1 MITYVAITVAV
12 LWGVV
17 LPLYFVLSNRRALR
31 QGVLDAH
38 FETGRRVGH
47 AEAREASQIDVRWE
61 PGPWE
66 QKELR

>member
-1 MITYVAITVAV
+1 VITYVAIAVVV

-31 QGVLDAH
+31 QGVLNAH

-47 AEAREASQIDVRWE
+47 AEALEASQIDVRWE
-61 PGPWE
+61 AGPWE
-66 QKELR
+66 LKELQ